1 MTTAMVI
8 ELITR
13 SPHTDPNVE
22 FFAHTL
28 AEYDAPN
35 AVRRKVGFE
44 FLGKRRHAEQREIW
58 KGAVHK
64 RLTFSW
70 KPMQRPAR
78 SLDFSLTMKLHPA
91 VAHTL

>member
-44 FLGKRRHAEQREIW
+44 FLGKRRHAEQGEIW
-58 KGAVHK
+58 KGRYTSV
-64 RLTFSW
+64 
-70 KPMQRPAR
+70 
-78 SLDFSLTMKLHPA
+78 
-91 VAHTL
+91 

>member
-1 MTTAMVI
+1 MLLSPKAPSTFPPFEGLGMTTAMVI

-28 AEYDAPN
+28 AEYDTPN

-58 KGAVHK
+58 KWRFTSV
-64 RLTFSW
+64 
-70 KPMQRPAR
+70 
-78 SLDFSLTMKLHPA
+78 
-91 VAHTL
+91 

>member
-13 SPHTDPNVE
+13 VPHTDSDVE

-44 FLGKRRHAEQREIW
+44 FLGKRCHAEQGEIW
-58 KGAVHK
+58 KGRYTSV
-64 RLTFSW
+64 
-70 KPMQRPAR
+70 
-78 SLDFSLTMKLHPA
+78 
-91 VAHTL
+91 